1 LPSSYIAVVD
11 QIEDLVLGVAVQQRW
26 HLFEAGLIDEVTGK
40 LKIIKIL
47 KRSDSGIKTEPGTK
61 D

>member
-1 LPSSYIAVVD
+1 
-11 QIEDLVLGVAVQQRW
+11 
-26 HLFEAGLIDEVTGK
+26 VTGK

-61 D
+61 DWKTIANCKLSSHYPYTFFQMWSKL